1 VDAEAAET
9 YLRVLAETQ
18 LRRFRAPGSTDWDGV
33 RELRYAGAVLAAL
46 GVLPASLAES
56 IANELDAVVNVRIRR
71 SGTSPVLSVFAMPP
85 AVPYVSPEPPPAPVA
100 EDPPVL
106 TPAGQLIP
114 LDEGPGAPCL
124 HLLSVARTPDR
135 TEIAVAGRLGPRWTG
150 TGFYHAVRTL
160 AAMDDAG
167 FSLTVQH
174 SGGSSDGL
182 LTLVPAPPAGA
193 RWVEIFR
200 DPDGPRT
207 RVDLTAAPT
216 RTRVVIEPVDPAS
229 PAERLLDAIASDMLG
244 QLPGTP
250 HHHVGLDLMVAALEA
265 AGLLPPGSP
274 AAGRLAVLCQ
284 RAAFHGGRGL
294 VAALADGRLA
304 PAELPV
310 PWASVLAYFRD
321 GRHRTAGPPGTAP
334 VAAVLP
340 EIDGVRFA
348 VSGLNTEAEHTGL
361 RVQARGLTS
370 GPVSDPPG
378 ILGLLPW
385 FPWWARDST
394 GQWHVTTDHS
404 HTIGNGRADVTLWM
418 VPPVSPAATSLEL
431 IVTGQASRMRVTLPL
446 DWRAEA

>member
-33 RELRYAGAVLAAL
+33 RELRYTGAVLAAL
-46 GVLPASLAES
+46 GVLEANLAES
-56 IANELDAVVNVRIRR
+56 IADELDAVVNVRIRR
-71 SGTSPVLSVFAMPP
+71 SGASPVQSVFAMPP
-85 AVPYVSPEPPPAPVA
+85 AVPYASPGPAPAPVA
-100 EDPPVL
+100 QDPPVL

-114 LDEGPGAPCL
+114 LDEGPGAPGL
-124 HLLSVARTPDR
+124 YLLSVARTPDR

-150 TGFYHAVRTL
+150 TGFYHAVQTL

-167 FSLTVQH
+167 SSVTVQH
-174 SGGSSDGL
+174 SGNSSDGL
-182 LTLVPAPPAGA
+182 LTLVPALPLSA

-200 DPDGPRT
+200 HPDGPRT

-216 RTRVVIEPVDPAS
+216 PAQVVIEPADPAS
-229 PAERLLDAIASDMLG
+229 AAERLLDAIASDMLA

-274 AAGRLAVLCQ
+274 AASRLAVLSE

-294 VAALADGRLA
+294 VAALTDGRRQ
-304 PAELPV
+304 PAELPG
-310 PWASVLAYFRD
+310 PWASVLGYFRD
-321 GRHRTAGPPGTAP
+321 GRHRRAGRQGTAP
-334 VAAVLP
+334 VAAALP
-340 EIDGVRFA
+340 EFEGVRFA
-348 VSGLNTEAEHTGL
+348 LSGLNTETEHTGL

-378 ILGLLPW
+378 VLGLLPW

-394 GQWHVTTDHS
+394 GQWHVTTDHG
-404 HTIGNGRADVTLWM
+404 HLIGGGRADVTLWM

-446 DWRAEA
+446 AWREET